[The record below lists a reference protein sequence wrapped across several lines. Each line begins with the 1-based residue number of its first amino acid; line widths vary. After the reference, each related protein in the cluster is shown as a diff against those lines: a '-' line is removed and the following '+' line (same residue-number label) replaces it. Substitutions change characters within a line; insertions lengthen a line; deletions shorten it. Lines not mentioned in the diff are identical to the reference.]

1 MRSFSLNGAFKK
13 FVSDEKHVNMLKNSL
28 IAWKADSRKGDRQA
42 LVFTSPDNCFIKGII
57 MSNLPANLRY
67 AKSHEWVLD
76 HQDGT
81 VSIGITD
88 HAQEALGDV
97 VFVELPE
104 VGQTLSQGKEFGV
117 IESVKAAS
125 DLYSPVN
132 GEVIEVNEALEDS
145 PETVNDAPYEGGWMM
160 KVRLTD
166 QNLDGL
172 LDADAYQATIS
183 ADD

>member
-1 MRSFSLNGAFKK
+1 
-13 FVSDEKHVNMLKNSL
+13 
-28 IAWKADSRKGDRQA
+28 
-42 LVFTSPDNCFIKGII
+42 

-67 AKSHEWVLD
+67 AASHEWVLD

-81 VSIGITD
+81 VTIGITD

-104 VGQTLSQGKEFGV
+104 VGQSLSKGKEFGV

-132 GEVIEVNEALEDS
+132 GEVIEVNEALEDA
-145 PETVNDAPYEGGWMM
+145 PETVNDAPYEGGWIM
-160 KVRLTD
+160 KVRVTD
-166 QNLDGL
+166 QAFEGL
-172 LDADAYQATIS
+172 LDADAYQAMLS
-183 ADD
+183 ADT

>member
-1 MRSFSLNGAFKK
+1 
-13 FVSDEKHVNMLKNSL
+13 
-28 IAWKADSRKGDRQA
+28 
-42 LVFTSPDNCFIKGII
+42 

-104 VGQTLSQGKEFGV
+104 VGQTLSQGQEFGV

>member
-1 MRSFSLNGAFKK
+1 
-13 FVSDEKHVNMLKNSL
+13 
-28 IAWKADSRKGDRQA
+28 
-42 LVFTSPDNCFIKGII
+42 

-81 VSIGITD
+81 VTIGITD

-104 VGQTLSQGKEFGV
+104 VGQELSKGKEFGV

-125 DLYSPVN
+125 DLYSPVD
-132 GEVIEVNEALEDS
+132 GEVIEINDALEDA

-166 QNLDGL
+166 QALDDL
-172 LDADAYQATIS
+172 LDADAYQATIN